1 MQIRRTRL
9 DDLSSSTSQL
19 DIIRRNMK
27 TLRTALSTGT
37 LMLIA
42 VQFLAAH
49 HSFAE
54 FYDREKPVT
63 LTGTFVGMQWESP
76 HMHFHI
82 SVTEADGRVR
92 IYGIEG
98 GPPRNL
104 VKTGWT
110 RGMLKAGDKV
120 TVFGYMA
127 RDGGPRLSA
136 VWTIVPDGRKLDTL
150 Y

>member
-1 MQIRRTRL
+1 MQ
-9 DDLSSSTSQL
+9 LS
-19 DIIRRNMK
+19 MK
-27 TLRTALSTGT
+27 TLRTVLSIGI

-54 FYDREKPVT
+54 FYDREKPAT

-110 RGMLKAGDKV
+110 RDMLKAGDKV
-120 TVFGYMA
+120 TVYGYMA

-136 VWTIVPDGRKLDTL
+136 VWTIVPDGRKLDTI